1 MDRKQNDRIASITEN
16 TLVIGCDIGS
26 SIHYGRAFN
35 YRGIE
40 LSSKPFR
47 FANDQAGFKSLKTWI
62 DGVKKRDGLNEVV
75 VGFEPTGHYWFNLGS
90 YLKSIG
96 IRMVMVNPAHVK
108 RTKEFDDNTQNK
120 NDRKDPKVIAKLV
133 IEGRFTDIYIPEGDY
148 AECRNASILRSEI
161 VKAIVAD
168 KNSLHRWLTIHF
180 PEYLSVYTVFTAKSG
195 LLILKTAPFPDEIV
209 NLGAEGIN
217 RIWRAGKVRGV
228 GMKKAGALFEAA
240 KDSIGTT
247 QGRDAER
254 LYIQVLLED
263 LERKQEQ
270 LDRVTEKLEELCEKL
285 PEAKH
290 MRSIPGIG
298 VGTVIGFLGETG
310 DLSRFSSPRQIQ
322 KLAGL
327 SLIECSSGKH
337 QGQTRISHRGR
348 KRLRHLLFDASLMLV
363 ANNPQFKA
371 LHQHYTTRKENPLRK
386 KQSIIVISCRLIR
399 VFYSLATRRVDYDP
413 GRLAVNTGQTDTE
426 NSPEAEI
433 L

>member
-1 MDRKQNDRIASITEN
+1 MDRKQNERIASITEK
-16 TLVIGCDIGS
+16 TLVVGCDIGS

-40 LSSKPFR
+40 LSAKPFR
-47 FANDQAGFKSLKTWI
+47 FENNQAGFKSLQAWV
-62 DGVKKRDGLNEVV
+62 DGIKNKDGLETVV
-75 VGFEPTGHYWFNLGS
+75 IGFEPTGHYWFNLGS

-148 AECRNASILRSEI
+148 AECRNASILRAEI
-161 VKAIVAD
+161 VKALVAD
-168 KNSLHRWLTIHF
+168 KNSLHRWLAIHF
-180 PEYLSVYTVFTAKSG
+180 PEYTSVYSVFTAKSG
-195 LLILKTAPFPDEIV
+195 LLILKAAPFPDEIV

-217 RIWRAGKVRGV
+217 RIWRANKVRGV
-228 GMKKAGALFEAA
+228 GMKKADALFEAA
-240 KDSIGTT
+240 KNSIGNI
-247 QGRDAER
+247 QGRESER
-254 LYIQVLLED
+254 LYIQVLIQD

-270 LDRVTEKLEELCEKL
+270 LGQVTEKLEELCEKL

-290 MRSIPGIG
+290 MLSVPGVG
-298 VGTVIGFLGETG
+298 AGTVIGFLGETG
-310 DLSRFSSPRQIQ
+310 ELSRFRSPRQIQ

-327 SLIECSSGKH
+327 SLVECSSGKH

-371 LHQHYTTRKENPLRK
+371 LHLYYTTRKENPLKK
-386 KQSIIVISCRLIR
+386 KQSIIVISCKLIR
-399 VFYSLATRRVDYDP
+399 VFYTLATRKVDYDP
-413 GRLAVNTGQTDTE
+413 GRLTVNTRLTDTE

>member
-16 TLVIGCDIGS
+16 TLVVGCDIGS

-47 FANDQAGFKSLKTWI
+47 FANDQAGFKSFKTWI

-108 RTKEFDDNTQNK
+108 RTKEFDDNTQDK
-120 NDRKDPKVIAKLV
+120 NDRKDPKVIAKLI
-133 IEGRFTDIYIPEGDY
+133 IEGRFTEVYIPEGDY
-148 AECRNASILRSEI
+148 AECRNASILRSELI
-161 VKAIVAD
+161 KTIVAD
-168 KNSLHRWLTIHF
+168 KNSLHRWLAIHF
-180 PEYLSVYTVFTAKSG
+180 PEYTSVYRVFTAKSG
-195 LLILKTAPFPDEIV
+195 LFILKTAPFPDEIV
-209 NLGAEGIN
+209 NMGAEGIN
-217 RIWRAGKVRGV
+217 QIWRNNKLRGV
-228 GMKKAGALFEAA
+228 GMKKAEALFEAA

-247 QGRDAER
+247 QGREADR
-254 LYIQVLLED
+254 LYIQVLIED

-270 LDRVTEKLEELCEKL
+270 LEQVTDKLEELCEKL

-290 MRSIPGIG
+290 MLSIPGVG
-298 VGTVIGFLGETG
+298 VGTVTGFLGETG
-310 DLSRFSSPRQIQ
+310 ELSRFRNPRQIQ

-327 SLIECSSGKH
+327 SLVESSSGKH

-371 LHQHYTTRKENPLRK
+371 LHLHYTTRKENPLKK
-386 KQSIIVISCRLIR
+386 KQSIIVISCKLIR
-399 VFYSLATRRVDYDP
+399 VFYSLATQKVDYDP
-413 GRLAVNTGQTDTE
+413 GRLMAGTGQPDK
-426 NSPEAEI
+426 SSSAAI
-433 L
+433 S